1 MAGKQAKSAFNTD
14 KRIKLGIWG
23 LGRGR
28 HFYGIFKHLNIDV
41 VAGCDYFEPLRENF
55 LAANPGAFATASSAE
70 FLERDF
76 DAVLLATFCPAH
88 ADDAIAC
95 LNAGKHVLSEVT
107 SFHTM
112 AEGVRL
118 VEAVEKSGL
127 IYNLAENY
135 PFTALNMW
143 LKRRWDEGL
152 FGELQYAEF
161 EYLHDCVSLCYSYFG
176 GKPLPPGNQT
186 HNWRSWINEHF
197 YCTHSLCPIMYI
209 TGLRPTRV
217 AALPSQKVNLVGTP
231 LDGGLGV
238 VCPEL
243 ISMSNGS
250 VVRNLM
256 GGTTNDSHTAR
267 LWGTRGAAQLTPHG
281 GAELRLGGRGQ
292 SPIMKVT
299 PRWDGLGKFAA
310 ETGHDGGDFWPLYHF
325 ARQILFGDPAPF
337 DIYSGADCTI
347 AGILAYRSAMEN
359 GKAYDIP
366 NFRNKAERDPYRD
379 DNSAQKRYNTKTGLF
394 GDRSGD
400 PLTLTFTRTVTAL
413 LDNTAAY
420 QAFQDWNRVRGDM
433 HNPMELIKVADAA
446 IHALPA
452 LQAARRDAREMITRF
467 PGTDAARI
475 LNGIL
480 GMIDPDADRNDAG
493 KTLKARR
500 REIVN
505 MAPMLAKSG
514 NTDAIVLT
522 SVKALGAWRA
532 SPLIQGKG
540 RLEDV
545 HCARL
550 SRKIAWQDMGMTPYH
565 FPDGASG
572 WKVIVHDLFK
582 EQDGIVYI
590 GNRFEIKRAGPWS
603 LCIGHDGGIK
613 LFVDG
618 KALLCEPRRRNPL
631 SPDRTIATANL
642 SRGAHEIV
650 IALDTDHGFGW
661 GIILRFAPGADI
673 VRALKSGQ

>member
-1 MAGKQAKSAFNTD
+1 MAGKVDKPVFDTN

-28 HFYGIFKHLNIDV
+28 HFYGLFKHLNIDV
-41 VAGCDYFEPLRENF
+41 VAGCDYFEPLRANF
-55 LAANPGAFATASSAE
+55 LEANPGAFATADSAE
-70 FLERDF
+70 FLARDF

-88 ADDAIAC
+88 ADDAITC
-95 LNAGKHVLSEVT
+95 LKAGKHVLSEVT
-107 SFHTM
+107 AFHTM
-112 AEGVRL
+112 SEGVRL

-143 LKRRWDEGL
+143 LKRRWDEGI

-186 HNWRSWINEHF
+186 HSWRSWINEHY
-197 YCTHSLCPIMYI
+197 YCTHSLGPIMYI

-231 LDGGLGV
+231 QDGGLGV
-238 VCPEL
+238 VTPEL
-243 ISMSNGS
+243 INMSNGS

-292 SPIMKVT
+292 SPILKVI
-299 PRWDGLGKFAA
+299 PRLDRLGELAA
-310 ETGHDGGDFWPLYHF
+310 DTGHDGGDFWPLYYF

-337 DIYSGADCTI
+337 DIYTGADCTM

-359 GKAYDIP
+359 GKAFDIP

-379 DNSAQKRYNTKTGLF
+379 DHFAQKRYNTKTGLF

-400 PLTLTFTRTVTAL
+400 PLSLTFTKTVTEL
-413 LDNTAAY
+413 IDHTAAY
-420 QAFQDWNRVRGDM
+420 QAFQDWHRVRDDIV
-433 HNPMELIKVADAA
+433 NPMELIKVADAA
-446 IHALPA
+446 IKSLPP
-452 LQAARRDAREMITRF
+452 LQAARKNARAIIERF
-467 PGTDAARI
+467 PGSDAARV

-480 GMIDPDADRNDAG
+480 GMIDPAVDRADQE
-493 KTLKARR
+493 KTLQARR
-500 REIVN
+500 REIMN
-505 MAPMLAKSG
+505 LAPRLAKAG
-514 NTDAIVLT
+514 NPDAIVSLK
-522 SVKALGAWRA
+522 VKALGSWRT
-532 SPLIQGKG
+532 SPLMPWKGK
-540 RLEDV
+540 LADV
-545 HCARL
+545 PCVRL
-550 SRKIAWQDMGMTPYH
+550 SRKLAWKDMGMLQHY
-565 FPDGASG
+565 FPNGASG
-572 WKVIVHDLFK
+572 WQVLVHDLFK

-590 GNRFEIKRAGPWS
+590 GNRFEIKQAGPWS
-603 LCIGHDGGIK
+603 LCIGHDGGMK

-618 KALLCEPRRRNPL
+618 KALACEAKRRNPL
-631 SPDRTIATANL
+631 SPDRTVVTADL
-642 SRGAHEIV
+642 SRGEHEIM

-661 GIILRFAPGADI
+661 GITLRLVPGPEVISA
-673 VRALKSGQ
+673 VKSGR